1 MKRLW
6 SGGRDAEGIATSEM
20 ERQLSDAARDEK
32 WVPPTF
38 NHCRSLLM
46 LTYREARRSGKV
58 NVNPARDVRHRP
70 EDNSRVRYLNQF
82 EPARTEIDYLK
93 PLETEEPRLRAVI
106 EHDHREHLPE
116 FELALNMGLRKGSM
130 YSLTWAMVD
139 WTGRMLNIP
148 TSKNGEAVHIPL
160 NNAALA
166 ARKNVHQ
173 RGEQIGRVFQS
184 EKTGEPLAN
193 SRHWF
198 EKAVKQAGIKNF
210 VWHVWRHC
218 FATKLRMKGAKLE
231 DIGELLGHKSLTM
244 TKRYSHRGPNQLH
257 EIAALLNSDSTPVAS
272 APEVAIQVSPSFLN

>member
-93 PLETEEPRLRAVI
+93 PLETEEARLRAVI

-148 TSKNGEAVHIPL
+148 TSKNGEALHIPL

-218 FATKLRMKGAKLE
+218 FAPKLRMKGAKLE

-257 EIAALLNSDSTPVAS
+257 EIAALQNSDSTPVAP